1 MLLGS
6 AVGGAHDANAHA
18 GHDMAAMAMPMET
31 PQVTPK
37 VTPTVNDSADVAG
50 LVKRFHTAIEQADS
64 VTAISL
70 LTEDA
75 EILESGSVES
85 VADYRAHHLPADIAF
100 AKAIKST
107 RAPLRVSVRGDI
119 ATTTSTS
126 VTKGTFRDRAV
137 DTAGAELIVARRTA
151 QGWRISAIHW
161 STRRRN

>member
-1 MLLGS
+1 
-6 AVGGAHDANAHA
+6 
-18 GHDMAAMAMPMET
+18 MAAMAMPMET
-31 PQVTPK
+31 PM

-50 LVKRFHTAIEQADS
+50 LVQRLYTAIEQADS

-100 AKAIKST
+100 AKAIKSR